1 MYERK
6 SFLIDILSSA
16 KVDGFTSYLG
26 FLRVNIYFGVF
37 ALMRILGVIII
48 LALEIENGSPK
59 KLEKVVRKRKNIL
72 AKNHFQSSS
81 FLSTCE
87 NLGLL
92 KIKFKSRA

>member
-48 LALEIENGSPK
+48 IA
-59 KLEKVVRKRKNIL
+59 
-72 AKNHFQSSS
+72 
-81 FLSTCE
+81 
-87 NLGLL
+87 
-92 KIKFKSRA
+92 